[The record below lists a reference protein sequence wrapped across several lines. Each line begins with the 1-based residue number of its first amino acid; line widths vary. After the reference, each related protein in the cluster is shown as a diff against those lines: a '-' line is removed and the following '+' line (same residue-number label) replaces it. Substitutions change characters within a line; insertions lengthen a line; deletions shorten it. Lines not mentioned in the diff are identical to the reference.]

1 MENQQKSHS
10 QVGVKVIKS
19 NSFESYYD
27 VAPKPKQIEKSD
39 RSEQLEEAPN
49 YSADYWIPHR
59 IDMYGLQF
67 LVEHSTILPQCIRAY
82 KNNIAGFGVEVKYNG
97 DFDETDE
104 TKAEWDKLERIID
117 LLNFDMD
124 TKDIFENVVS
134 ASETYGIGYLEV
146 IRNLDG
152 EVVGI
157 EFIDDTPSID
167 MTYPIEPYIEVEVVY
182 KGEKV
187 TRQKKFKKYRQIING
202 RTVYFKEFGDPRI
215 MNKTNGEYIKE
226 NEKIEL
232 PMQANEILEVKVGNG
247 YYGLPRWIG
256 TCITIDGAYRAEN
269 LNNNYFRNGRHTPLM
284 IIVRGGTLSDE
295 SYSKLQEYM
304 NDIKGE
310 DGQHAFM
317 ILETEK
323 NDTTVDFEGDSQ
335 PSVEI
340 KDLAGILQRDELFQD
355 YQGNARKKVQS
366 AFLLPDLYVG
376 YTTDFNRATAQVAME
391 VTEKQV
397 FQPERKR
404 LAWVINNK
412 LLNSYGFKYVKTAF
426 AEPDITNP
434 DDMMKLLN
442 ISERAGGMTL
452 NEAKELTA
460 TVLGKEAENYPDSF
474 NMEDI
479 GNVPLALIS
488 KMPALSNYGTA
499 QNNLEGVD
507 ERLRS
512 ALQATDNLVDR
523 DNLKNRPDADVE
535 DESKDVDLD
544 LNNSKI
550 KTTEQLENQ
559 INKAANNGDV
569 EVVAIMKEV
578 RRLLTEMG
586 GDDNETD

>member
-1 MENQQKSHS
+1 MH
-10 QVGVKVIKS
+10 
-19 NSFESYYD
+19 
-27 VAPKPKQIEKSD
+27 
-39 RSEQLEEAPN
+39 
-49 YSADYWIPHR
+49 
-59 IDMYGLQF
+59 
-67 LVEHSTILPQCIRAY
+67 
-82 KNNIAGFGVEVKYNG
+82 
-97 DFDETDE
+97 
-104 TKAEWDKLERIID
+104 
-117 LLNFDMD
+117 
-124 TKDIFENVVS
+124 
-134 ASETYGIGYLEV
+134 
-146 IRNLDG
+146 
-152 EVVGI
+152 
-157 EFIDDTPSID
+157 
-167 MTYPIEPYIEVEVVY
+167 
-182 KGEKV
+182 
-187 TRQKKFKKYRQIING
+187 
-202 RTVYFKEFGDPRI
+202 
-215 MNKTNGEYIKE
+215 
-226 NEKIEL
+226 
-232 PMQANEILEVKVGNG
+232 
-247 YYGLPRWIG
+247 
-256 TCITIDGAYRAEN
+256 
-269 LNNNYFRNGRHTPLM
+269 
-284 IIVRGGTLSDE
+284 
-295 SYSKLQEYM
+295 
-304 NDIKGE
+304 
-310 DGQHAFM
+310 
-317 ILETEK
+317 
-323 NDTTVDFEGDSQ
+323 
-335 PSVEI
+335 
-340 KDLAGILQRDELFQD
+340 
-355 YQGNARKKVQS
+355 QGNARKKVQS

-512 ALQATDNLVDR
+512 ALQATDKLVDR

-550 KTTEQLENQ
+550 KTTEQLESQ

>member
-1 MENQQKSHS
+1 MEIQQKSHK
-10 QVGVKVIKS
+10 QVGVKLVKARD
-19 NSFESYYD
+19 FEAYYD
-27 VAPKPKQIEKSD
+27 VAPKQVAKSD

-59 IDMYGLQF
+59 IDMHGLKF
-67 LVEHSTILPQCIRAY
+67 LVDHSTILPQCIRAY
-82 KNNIAGFGVEVKYNG
+82 KNNIAGFGVEVQYNG
-97 DFDETDE
+97 DFEETDE
-104 TKAEWDKLERIID
+104 TKKEWDTLERILD

-124 TKDIFENVVS
+124 TKEIFENIVT

-146 IRNLDG
+146 IRNIDG
-152 EVVGI
+152 EVVGV
-157 EFIDDTPSID
+157 EFVEDTPSID
-167 MTYPIEPYIEVEVVY
+167 MTYPIEPYVDVEVIY

-215 MNKTNGEYIKE
+215 MNKMNGEYIE
-226 NEKIEL
+226 DNEKIEL
-232 PMQANEILEVKVGNG
+232 SDQANELFEIKIGDG
-247 YYGLPRWIG
+247 YYGTPRWLG
-256 TCITIDGAYRAEN
+256 ACITIDGAYRAEN

-304 NDIKGE
+304 DDIKGE
-310 DGQHAFM
+310 NGQHAFM

-323 NDTTVDFEGDSQ
+323 NDTTVDFEGESQ
-335 PSVEI
+335 PGVEI

-355 YQGNARKKVQS
+355 YQENARKKVQS

-376 YTTDFNRATAQVAME
+376 YTTDFNRATSQTAME

-404 LAWVINNK
+404 LAWIINNK
-412 LLNSYGFKYVKTAF
+412 LLNGYGFKYVETVL

-442 ISERAGGMTL
+442 ISERAGGLTL

-460 TVLGKEAENYPDSF
+460 EVLGKEAEAYPGAF
-474 NMEDI
+474 NMDDI
-479 GNVPLALIS
+479 GNVPLALLS
-488 KMPALSNYGTA
+488 KMPAMYNYGSEQA
-499 QNNLEGVD
+499 DLSGVD
-507 ERLRS
+507 GRLRT
-512 ALQATDNLVDR
+512 ALQAANNLSGGNIATD
-523 DNLKNRPDADVE
+523 NRPDGEMEEGAD
-535 DESKDVDLD
+535 DVDLD
-544 LNNSKI
+544 LDNSK
-550 KTTEQLENQ
+550 KRTTEQLDNQ
-559 INKAANNGDV
+559 INKAADNGDV

-578 RRLLTEMG
+578 RKLLTEIG
-586 GDDNETD
+586 GDTDETD